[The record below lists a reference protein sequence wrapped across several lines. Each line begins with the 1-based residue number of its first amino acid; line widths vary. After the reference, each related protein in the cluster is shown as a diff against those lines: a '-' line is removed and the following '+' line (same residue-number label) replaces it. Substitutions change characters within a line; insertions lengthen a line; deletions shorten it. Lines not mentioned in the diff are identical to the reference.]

1 MGKHFSFIHCA
12 DLHLGEPFGD
22 VRLGGSGP
30 WNEQISKSTFKA
42 FEKVVDA
49 AIDNRVDA
57 ILISGDVYNS
67 DHHSLA
73 AQMAFARELYRAA
86 ENGIET
92 FIVHGNH
99 DPEEAWRAD
108 IPLPD
113 MVHIFSSS
121 EVQME
126 KKLQLFMESAT
137 RQDMWGLIS
146 LKDFIIIRKTD
157 LQSACSTQMLDRHQ
171 GIMRPARLKNLRI
184 PGLSTG
190 HWVIYTQ
197 EKLCQ

>member
-73 AQMAFARELYRAA
+73 AQMAFARELYRVA

-99 DPEEAWRAD
+99 DP
-108 IPLPD
+108 
-113 MVHIFSSS
+113 
-121 EVQME
+121 
-126 KKLQLFMESAT
+126 
-137 RQDMWGLIS
+137 
-146 LKDFIIIRKTD
+146 
-157 LQSACSTQMLDRHQ
+157 
-171 GIMRPARLKNLRI
+171 
-184 PGLSTG
+184 
-190 HWVIYTQ
+190 
-197 EKLCQ
+197 

>member
-73 AQMAFARELYRAA
+73 QCIKEKCFPMIPPDKTQIF
-86 ENGIET
+86 
-92 FIVHGNH
+92 FILTK
-99 DPEEAWRAD
+99 
-108 IPLPD
+108 I
-113 MVHIFSSS
+113 
-121 EVQME
+121 
-126 KKLQLFMESAT
+126 
-137 RQDMWGLIS
+137 
-146 LKDFIIIRKTD
+146 
-157 LQSACSTQMLDRHQ
+157 
-171 GIMRPARLKNLRI
+171 
-184 PGLSTG
+184 
-190 HWVIYTQ
+190 
-197 EKLCQ
+197 

>member
-121 EVQME
+121 EVQALPLMKDGE
-126 KKLQLFMESAT
+126 KAAT
-137 RQDMWGLIS
+137 IYGIS
-146 LKDFIIIRKTD
+146 YKTRHVGTD
-157 LQSACSTQMLDRHQ
+157 L
-171 GIMRPARLKNLRI
+171 GIR
-184 PGLSTG
+184 
-190 HWVIYTQ
+190 
-197 EKLCQ
+197 ELCALHD